1 VAYARMG
8 VRQVSWSFM
17 LPVLQVLALVVTFL
31 LFLAKPESDKSKWRK
46 MLFLQILF
54 LFISVP
60 AEIGKSLTEHKNSEA
75 ARQKES
81 EQGNLLLQLLSEI
94 ESLNRM
100 TVQILAK
107 ISESTKVLPR
117 SGDVKQLV

>member
-1 VAYARMG
+1 
-8 VRQVSWSFM
+8 M